1 MTNNNSEDRLDR
13 IEGLLEV
20 TVQGLAETRKLTE
33 SNSRA
38 IESNTRNI
46 AETRAAIAETRSAIS
61 EIKTI
66 TESNGKAIQAMLDD
80 KVTERGKHEQQ
91 LEEQREL
98 NRKMTRY
105 IDGLGKMMLSID
117 EDRPTIL
124 RKLTMIE
131 NKLDSLQIIE
141 TKLDRIIEEK

>member
-13 IEGLLEV
+13 IETLLEV
-20 TVQGLAETRKLTE
+20 TVQGLSETRKLTE

-46 AETRAAIAETRSAIS
+46 AET
-61 EIKTI
+61 KKI
-66 TESNGKAIQAMLDD
+66 TESNSRAIQAILDQRARD
-80 KVTERGKHEQQ
+80 QLKHEQQ

-105 IDGLGKMMLSID
+105 IDGLGKMMTNID

-124 RKLTMIE
+124 RKLTTIE
-131 NKLDSLQIIE
+131 NKLDSLQIF
-141 TKLDRIIEEK
+141 LFYLMLL